1 MKPTLSSISISLFL
15 SLCSSDAHERL
26 LKRNKYKSIFKKILP
41 LYGGRTVR
49 ARLTTSTESL

>member
-1 MKPTLSSISISLFL
+1 MKPTLSSISLFL

-26 LKRNKYKSIFKKILP
+26 LKRNKYKSILKIILP
-41 LYGGRTVR
+41 LYGGCTVR

>member
-1 MKPTLSSISISLFL
+1 MKPTLSSISLSLFL
-15 SLCSSDAHERL
+15 SLCSSDAHEQL
-26 LKRNKYKSIFKKILP
+26 LKRNKYKSILKKILP